1 MLRLRDCDFRLGD
14 SDRLLPLATEFDRDR
29 LRDRLR
35 EELFLPPLVA
45 FPFSLPRFGEAE
57 RDFLRLLLRLRLD
70 FAGDFDSSLDFRRLC
85 ERLWRSFD
93 GVVERLRDTFFWGD
107 LERDGLRVF
116 RLLLREFDRLRLA
129 DFFLL
134 PSDRLRLRSFR
145 PVLADRDRLRLAGFR
160 FLLTERDRL
169 RLSFLVLLA
178 ERERLRLLSFVLLA
192 ERDRL
197 RLVCSRLL
205 LTDRDLLRL
214 ASFRPLLM
222 DLDRLRLSALRRLT
236 DRERLRDLRCGT
248 GDLEP
253 LDRRR
258 RDVLLERR
266 LTERDRLRERE
277 TLRDGER
284 RRFCGLRL
292 FLRLEPERD
301 RRVRLGERDLERFR
315 LRLRLLEKP
324 LIGFSSTTLIRRPLS
339 SVLSSFSMA
348 RFMSLYDA
356 NSTTP
361 SLRLCRWA
369 SA

>member
-1 MLRLRDCDFRLGD
+1 MPSF
-14 SDRLLPLATEFDRDR
+14 
-29 LRDRLR
+29 
-35 EELFLPPLVA
+35 LVA

-57 RDFLRLLLRLRLD
+57 RDFFRLLLRLRFDL
-70 FAGDFDSSLDFRRLC
+70 AGDFDSSLDFLRLC

-93 GVVERLRDTFFWGD
+93 GVLERLRDTFLGGD

-116 RLLLREFDRLRLA
+116 LLLLREVDRLRLA

-145 PVLADRDRLRLAGFR
+145 SLLADRDRLRLAGFR

-169 RLSFLVLLA
+169 RLSFFVLLA
-178 ERERLRLLSFVLLA
+178 ERERLRLACFGLLAERDRLRLPFLVLLA
-192 ERDRL
+192 ERERL

-214 ASFRPLLM
+214 ACFRALLSDRDRLRLASFRPLLT

-236 DRERLRDLRCGT
+236 DRERLRDLRCGA

-258 RDVLLERR
+258 RDALRERR
-266 LTERDRLRERE
+266 FAERDRLRERE
-277 TLRDGER
+277 ALRDGER

-292 FLRLEPERD
+292 FLRLEPERE

-324 LIGFSSTTLIRRPLS
+324 LMGFSSMTRIRRPFS

>member
-1 MLRLRDCDFRLGD
+1 MPSF
-14 SDRLLPLATEFDRDR
+14 
-29 LRDRLR
+29 
-35 EELFLPPLVA
+35 LVA

-57 RDFLRLLLRLRLD
+57 RDFFRLLLRLRFDL
-70 FAGDFDSSLDFRRLC
+70 AGDFDSSLDFLRLC

-93 GVVERLRDTFFWGD
+93 GVLERLRDTFLGGD

-116 RLLLREFDRLRLA
+116 LLLLREVDRLRLA

-145 PVLADRDRLRLAGFR
+145 SLLADRDRLRLAGFR

-169 RLSFLVLLA
+169 RLSFFVLLA
-178 ERERLRLLSFVLLA
+178 ERERLRLACFGLLAERDRLRLPFLVLLA
-192 ERDRL
+192 ERERL

-214 ASFRPLLM
+214 ACFRALLS
-222 DLDRLRLSALRRLT
+222 DRDRLRLSALRRLT
-236 DRERLRDLRCGT
+236 DRERLRDLRCGA

-258 RDVLLERR
+258 RDVLRERR
-266 LTERDRLRERE
+266 FAERDRLRERE
-277 TLRDGER
+277 ALRDGER

-292 FLRLEPERD
+292 FLRLEPERE

-324 LIGFSSTTLIRRPLS
+324 LMGFSSITRIRRPFS